1 MAVVNC
7 LFAVPVS
14 GFDDNEVFKLTQIAC
29 NCKNLSNGQTELIIS
44 TVFWILFKFVYF
56 SNDEEIR
63 DICINFQTKYG
74 EIVVQEA
81 LSILQR
87 NLERQIHDP
96 EEDQEKY
103 SLSFSVVN
111 FLKISSS
118 KLSPIMHRFLKN

>member
-96 EEDQEKY
+96 EED
-103 SLSFSVVN
+103 
-111 FLKISSS
+111 
-118 KLSPIMHRFLKN
+118 